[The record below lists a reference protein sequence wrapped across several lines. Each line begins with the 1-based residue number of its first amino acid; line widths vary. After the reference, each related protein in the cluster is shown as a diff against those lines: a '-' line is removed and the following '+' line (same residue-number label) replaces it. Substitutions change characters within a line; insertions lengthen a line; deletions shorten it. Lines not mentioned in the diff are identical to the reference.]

1 MNCPEVLT
9 HAKAKIDHSRKDRPA
24 LTRSLIHKAED
35 AAFTPTM
42 AELGLLAARAH
53 DLGGGFAVRRLLPS
67 VRRQAVG
74 PFLFFDHFGP
84 VTASPADNHDVR
96 PHPHIGL
103 ATVTYLFEGAML
115 HRDSTGVVQ
124 RIEPG
129 AINWM
134 TAGRGIVHSE
144 RTPEDLRG
152 VVRRSHG
159 VQLWSALPQEH
170 EEDPP
175 RFEHTPAAAIPSVEL
190 PGARV
195 RVLVGA
201 AFSVDSPVRTLS
213 PTVYLD
219 IALAAGATLTLP
231 DLAARRAL
239 YSVDAAFE
247 LNRDAVPAMSM
258 LVLSPRSTPRVR
270 ALVAPRLV
278 LIGGAPLGQRHME
291 WNFVSSRRERIVQ
304 AQADGSAQRFDPVP
318 GETEFI
324 PSPPAR
330 P

>member
-1 MNCPEVLT
+1 
-9 HAKAKIDHSRKDRPA
+9 
-24 LTRSLIHKAED
+24 
-35 AAFTPTM
+35 
-42 AELGLLAARAH
+42 
-53 DLGGGFAVRRLLPS
+53 
-67 VRRQAVG
+67 
-74 PFLFFDHFGP
+74 
-84 VTASPADNHDVR
+84 
-96 PHPHIGL
+96 
-103 ATVTYLFEGAML
+103 
-115 HRDSTGVVQ
+115 
-124 RIEPG
+124 
-129 AINWM
+129 M

-144 RTPEDLRG
+144 RTPDDLRG

-190 PGARV
+190 PGV
-195 RVLVGA
+195 TLRVLVGA
-201 AFSVDSPVRTLS
+201 AFGVESPVRTLS

-231 DLAARRAL
+231 GLAAERAL

-247 LNRDAVPAMSM
+247 VNHEAVPAMSM
-258 LVLSPRSTPRVR
+258 LVLPPRSMPRVR
-270 ALVAPRLV
+270 ALAATRLV
-278 LIGGAPLGQRHME
+278 LLGGAPLGHRHIV

-304 AQADGSAQRFDPVP
+304 AQADWSAQRFDPVP

-324 PSPPAR
+324 PLPPAR